1 MAKINTNDLAATL
14 MEKHGLGRLE
24 ALRFLEAFVE
34 VIREGVARDR
44 QVKLKSL
51 GTFKVVDV
59 DTRES
64 VNVNTGER
72 VVIEGH
78 PKLTFTPE
86 TALKE
91 LINKPFSAF
100 ETVILNEGVTFEE
113 GEGEA
118 EVPEAEAPPTAPE
131 GASIVEAVEEVVE
144 EPVVEEEPVAEE
156 EPVVEEPVAEEEPVV
171 EEEAVVEEEPVVEEP
186 VAEEPAVEEPVQ
198 EEPEEAE
205 TELRY
210 FTFKIATR
218 AQSLRVREEPS
229 DNGKVVTKLTKN
241 TTGYVIKPG
250 TKWSRIATNGGTDGY
265 CFTKYLEIT
274 EVTKEDFP
282 EEFAN
287 IVEAPDEELPEDF
300 GK

>member
-1 MAKINTNDLAATL
+1 MKNNQRIFIFLFTFFIVVAVGSLIF
-14 MEKHGLGRLE
+14 LGGVGS
-24 ALRFLEAFVE
+24 AFNKS
-34 VIREGVARDR
+34 RD
-44 QVKLKSL
+44 SL
-51 GTFKVVDV
+51 GAGTAALSQ
-59 DTRES
+59 TI
-64 VNVNTGER
+64 TGGTQEKPA
-72 VVIEGH
+72 E
-78 PKLTFTPE
+78 PE
-86 TALKE
+86 TKE
-91 LINKPFSAF
+91 P
-100 ETVILNEGVTFEE
+100 EFEE
-113 GEGEA
+113 VKTEA
-118 EVPEAEAPPTAPE
+118 
-131 GASIVEAVEEVVE
+131 
-144 EPVVEEEPVAEE
+144 PVAEE
-156 EPVVEEPVAEEEPVV
+156 PAVEEPVAEEPV
-171 EEEAVVEEEPVVEEP
+171 AEEEPVVEEP

-229 DNGKVVTKLTKN
+229 DNGKIVTKLTKN

-250 TKWSRIATNGGTDGY
+250 TKWSRIVTNGGTDGY